1 MPIELAPTQWLL
13 LLLGAIGIGV
23 SKSGFPGLSMFHV
36 VLYAFVFGAL
46 ESTGV
51 LLPMLVV
58 GDCFAIY
65 VFGRKA
71 VWKQVRRLLPP
82 TLVGILI
89 GWQLMGQ
96 LDETIFKRLVGGIIL
111 SLTAVQV
118 VRMWKPNWFDR
129 IPHTQWFAVTLGLLA
144 GLTTMLANAAG
155 PVVALYLLAVS
166 LPKWELI
173 GTTAWLFLVLNVL
186 KLPLSYNLG
195 LITPS
200 TLAVGAAMSVAIPIG
215 ILIGRWM
222 VSRVSQQWFNGI
234 LLAFT
239 AIAATAADRT
249 VLIAA
254 LHLHRRFIADPVDRQ
269 HRWRR
274 RPSRRTADC
283 SPPPARQSCERHG
296 RARDSDSPTIR
307 SKRISPSISSGDRP

>member
-1 MPIELAPTQWLL
+1 MLSSLTPSEWMLL
-13 LLLGAIGIGV
+13 TLGAMGIGI
-23 SKSGFPGLSMFHV
+23 SKSGFPGISMFHV
-36 VLYAFVFGAL
+36 VVYAFVFGAL
-46 ESTGV
+46 ESTGL

-65 VFGRKA
+65 VFGRRA

-89 GWQLMGQ
+89 GWFLMGQ
-96 LDETIFKRLVGGIIL
+96 LDETVFKQLVGVIIL
-111 SLTAVQV
+111 SLTLVQV
-118 VRMWKPNWFDR
+118 ARLWRSSWFE
-129 IPHTQWFAVTLGLLA
+129 HVLHSQWFAITLGLLA

-200 TLAVGAAMSVAIPIG
+200 SLLIGLMLSAGIPVGIF
-215 ILIGRWM
+215 LGRWM
-222 VSRVSQQWFNGI
+222 VSRISQQWFNGI

-239 AIAATAADRT
+239 AIAALR
-249 VLIAA
+249 LIGV
-254 LHLHRRFIADPVDRQ
+254 F
-269 HRWRR
+269 
-274 RPSRRTADC
+274 
-283 SPPPARQSCERHG
+283 
-296 RARDSDSPTIR
+296 
-307 SKRISPSISSGDRP
+307 

>member
-1 MPIELAPTQWLL
+1 MLTSLSPAEWTLL
-13 LLLGAIGIGV
+13 TLGAMGIGI
-23 SKSGFPGLSMFHV
+23 SKSGFPGISMFHV
-36 VLYAFVFGAL
+36 VVYAFVFGAL
-46 ESTGV
+46 ESTGI

-89 GWQLMGQ
+89 G
-96 LDETIFKRLVGGIIL
+96 L
-111 SLTAVQV
+111 SLTLVQFA
-118 VRMWKPNWFDR
+118 RIWRPSWFEH
-129 IPHTQWFAVTLGLLA
+129 IPHTRWFAVTLGLLA

-186 KLPLSYNLG
+186 KLPLSYSLG
-195 LITPS
+195 LISPS
-200 TLAVGAAMSVAIPIG
+200 TLFIGAILSLAIPLG
-215 ILIGRWM
+215 IALGRWM
-222 VSRVSQQWFNGI
+222 VSRISQQWFNGI

-239 AIAATAADRT
+239 AIAALR
-249 VLIAA
+249 LIG
-254 LHLHRRFIADPVDRQ
+254 LF
-269 HRWRR
+269 
-274 RPSRRTADC
+274 
-283 SPPPARQSCERHG
+283 
-296 RARDSDSPTIR
+296 
-307 SKRISPSISSGDRP
+307 

>member
-1 MPIELAPTQWLL
+1 MLSSLSPSELCLL
-13 LLLGAIGIGV
+13 ILGALGIGV
-23 SKSGFPGLSMFHV
+23 SKSGFPGLSMLHV
-36 VLYAFVFGAL
+36 VIYAFVFGAK

-58 GDCFAIY
+58 GDCFAIR

-82 TLVGILI
+82 TLVGIVI
-89 GWQLMGQ
+89 GWLLMGQ
-96 LDETIFKRLVGGIIL
+96 LDETVFKRLVGAIIL
-111 SLTAVQV
+111 SLTSVQV
-118 VRMWKPNWFDR
+118 ARIWKPSWFER
-129 IPHTQWFAVTLGLLA
+129 VPHTHWFAATLGLLA

-155 PVVALYLLAVS
+155 PVVALYLLAVG

-200 TLAVGAAMSVAIPIG
+200 TLLVGASMSIAIPFG
-215 ILIGRWM
+215 IFVGRWM
-222 VSRVSQQWFNGI
+222 VSRVSQRWFNGI

-239 AIAATAADRT
+239 AIAALR
-249 VLIAA
+249 LIGI
-254 LHLHRRFIADPVDRQ
+254 F
-269 HRWRR
+269 
-274 RPSRRTADC
+274 
-283 SPPPARQSCERHG
+283 
-296 RARDSDSPTIR
+296 
-307 SKRISPSISSGDRP
+307 

>member
-1 MPIELAPTQWLL
+1 MPSNLSPTELILL
-13 LLLGAIGIGV
+13 FLGALGIGV
-23 SKSGFPGLSMFHV
+23 SKSGFPGLSMLHV

-58 GDCFAIY
+58 GDCFAIS

-71 VWKQVRRLLPP
+71 VWAQVRRLLPP

-89 GWQLMGQ
+89 GWLLMGH
-96 LDETIFKRLVGGIIL
+96 LDATIFKRLVGVIIL
-111 SLTAVQV
+111 SLTVVQV
-118 VRMWKPNWFDR
+118 ARIWKPNWFDQV
-129 IPHTQWFAVTLGLLA
+129 PHTRWFAVTLGLLA

-195 LITPS
+195 LITSS
-200 TLAVGAAMSVAIPIG
+200 TLILGAAMSVAIPIG
-215 ILIGRWM
+215 IFVGRWM
-222 VSRVSQQWFNGI
+222 VSRVSQRWFNGI

-239 AIAATAADRT
+239 G
-249 VLIAA
+249 IAA
-254 LHLHRRFIADPVDRQ
+254 LRMIGVF
-269 HRWRR
+269 
-274 RPSRRTADC
+274 
-283 SPPPARQSCERHG
+283 
-296 RARDSDSPTIR
+296 
-307 SKRISPSISSGDRP
+307 

>member
-1 MPIELAPTQWLL
+1 MPSSLSPTELTLL
-13 LLLGAIGIGV
+13 FLGALGIGV

-36 VLYAFVFGAL
+36 VVYAFVFGAL

-58 GDCFAIY
+58 GDFFAIS

-71 VWKQVRRLLPP
+71 VWAQVRRLLPP
-82 TLVGILI
+82 TLVGIFI
-89 GWQLMGQ
+89 GWLLMGH
-96 LDETIFKRLVGGIIL
+96 LDETIFKRLVGVIIL

-118 VRMWKPNWFDR
+118 GRTWKPNWFDQV
-129 IPHTQWFAVTLGLLA
+129 PHTRLFAVTLGLMA

-200 TLAVGAAMSVAIPIG
+200 TLMLGAAMSVAIPIG
-215 ILIGRWM
+215 IFVGRWM
-222 VSRVSQQWFNGI
+222 VSRVSQKWFNGI

-239 AIAATAADRT
+239 GIAAMRM
-249 VLIAA
+249 IG
-254 LHLHRRFIADPVDRQ
+254 FF
-269 HRWRR
+269 
-274 RPSRRTADC
+274 
-283 SPPPARQSCERHG
+283 
-296 RARDSDSPTIR
+296 
-307 SKRISPSISSGDRP
+307 